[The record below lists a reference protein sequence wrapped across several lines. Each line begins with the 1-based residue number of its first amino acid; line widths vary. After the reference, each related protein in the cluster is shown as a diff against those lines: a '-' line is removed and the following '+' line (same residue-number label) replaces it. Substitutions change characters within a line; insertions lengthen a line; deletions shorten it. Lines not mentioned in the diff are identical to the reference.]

1 MRAGGYFRRE
11 PPARNEV
18 PPEDP
23 PDARPVG
30 DDPLVAEAQ
39 GDAVLDGRAGQRE
52 SDDAVPDADG
62 QHPQGAAAPDA
73 ARHHGVAQGG
83 EGDAGGGAL
92 LPHGVGGAP
101 HHADTAASLW
111 KAKTMRAS
119 GVTYSDLREAGMTHE
134 TMGLFP
140 FTLYEW
146 STLGFSRTDAEAV
159 PAHVLGRLFGMTKP
173 DVLRCLV

>member
-1 MRAGGYFRRE
+1 MRAGGYFRRY
-11 PPARNEV
+11 
-18 PPEDP
+18 
-23 PDARPVG
+23 
-30 DDPLVAEAQ
+30 PLPGMKSPLKIPLTPGQSVTIHGWLKPKETLSWTDVLANGNLTMQYLTQTANITAWLKAGRVTLEEAP
-39 GDAVLDGRAGQRE
+39 GFLTVWAAHPIKDLRA
-52 SDDAVPDADG
+52 DLADI
-62 QHPQGAAAPDA
+62 AAF
-73 ARHHGVAQGG
+73 R
-83 EGDAGGGAL
+83 
-92 LPHGVGGAP
+92 
-101 HHADTAASLW
+101 W